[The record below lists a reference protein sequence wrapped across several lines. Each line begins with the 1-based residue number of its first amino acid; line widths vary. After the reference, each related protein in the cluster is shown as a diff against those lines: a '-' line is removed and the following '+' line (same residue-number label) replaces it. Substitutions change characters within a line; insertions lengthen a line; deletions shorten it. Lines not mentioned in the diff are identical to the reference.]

1 MKLFFFLLLFLLILL
16 HPGMS
21 VHFAAT
27 GLNLWFE
34 CMVPALLPFMIL
46 SGIMIRQNL
55 TDRFSK
61 ILSPVLYPVYRL
73 GSNCIYCM
81 ILGFLCGF
89 PMGAKTV
96 AELYERKRLS
106 KKEASLLLAFCNNIG
121 PVYFL
126 NFLLPTI
133 GLKKPMQILICL
145 LGMYGIPLC
154 YGIFLRYS
162 GFLLPK
168 GSFVHHEKETFAP
181 TEPFF
186 GSLDDAMQSGIAGIT
201 TLGGYMI
208 FFNLLNLIPH
218 VLFSAVNSV
227 HTEKIRLFFHCI
239 TEITNGVNYCGTQ
252 MPFLVLILLPI
263 GGLSC
268 IAQTASMIKNTDLS
282 LRNYLVHKLVQ
293 TLFTFLYYY
302 FLRCFLF

>member
-55 TDRFSK
+55 TERFSK
-61 ILSPVLYPVYRL
+61 VLSPVLGPIYRL
-73 GSNCIYCM
+73 GNHCIYCM

-96 AELYERKRLS
+96 AELYERKQLS
-106 KKEASLLLAFCNNIG
+106 QKEAALLLAFCNNIG

-133 GLKKPMQILICL
+133 GINKPIQILICL
-145 LGMYGIPLC
+145 MGMYGIPLC

-168 GSFVHHEKETFAP
+168 GTFTDHKKKITPP

-186 GSLDDAMQSGIAGIT
+186 KSLDDSMQSGIAGIT

-208 FFNLLNLIPH
+208 FFNLLNLIPYI
-218 VLFSAVNSV
+218 LLSTASSV

-239 TEITNGVNYCGTQ
+239 TEITNGVSYCGTQ
-252 MPFLVLILLPI
+252 MPFLVLIILPI

-268 IAQTASMIKNTDLS
+268 IAQTASMIKDTDLS

-293 TLFTFLYYY
+293 TLLTVFYYY
-302 FLRCFLF
+302 VLRRFLF

>member
-1 MKLFFFLLLFLLILL
+1 MKLFFFLMFFLLILFY
-16 HPGMS
+16 PGMS
-21 VHFAAT
+21 VRFAAT

-55 TDRFSK
+55 TERFAK
-61 ILSPVLYPVYRL
+61 ILSPVLRPLYQL
-73 GSNCIYCM
+73 GNNCIYCI

-106 KKEASLLLAFCNNIG
+106 KKEASLLLSFCNNIG

-133 GLKKPMQILICL
+133 GMKHPLQILICL
-145 LGMYGIPLC
+145 LGMYGIPLV
-154 YGIFLRYS
+154 YGIFLRYT
-162 GFLLPK
+162 GFFLPA
-168 GSFVHHEKETFAP
+168 GSYSSNINRESVS

-186 GSLDDAMQSGIAGIT
+186 QSLDDAMQAGIAGIT

-218 VLFSAVNSV
+218 ILLPMLKSFYNEKMLLFS
-227 HTEKIRLFFHCI
+227 HCLI
-239 TEITNGVNYCGTQ
+239 EITSGVSYCGTQ
-252 MPFLVLILLPI
+252 MPFMVLVLLPM

-282 LRNYLVHKLVQ
+282 LSHYLIHKLMQ
-293 TLFTFLYYY
+293 TLISFGYY
-302 FLRCFLF
+302 FLLRFLLF

>member
-1 MKLFFFLLLFLLILL
+1 MKLFFFLALFFLILL
-16 HPGMS
+16 YPGVS
-21 VHFAAT
+21 VRFAAT

-55 TDRFSK
+55 TERFAK
-61 ILSPVLYPVYRL
+61 ILSPVLKPLYKL
-73 GSNCIYCM
+73 GNTCIYCI
-81 ILGFLCGF
+81 ILGFFCGF

-96 AELYERKRLS
+96 AELYERKQLS

-133 GLKKPMQILICL
+133 GMKQPIQILLCL
-145 LGMYGIPLC
+145 FGMYGIPLC

-162 GFLLPK
+162 SFCLPA
-168 GSFVHHEKETFAP
+168 GSFSKPENHASTP

-186 GSLDDAMQSGIAGIT
+186 KSLDAAMQSGINGIT

-208 FFNLLNLIPH
+208 FFNLLNLIPYT
-218 VLFSAVNSV
+218 LLSSSDA
-227 HTEKIRLFFHCI
+227 TERIRLFLHCLI
-239 TEITNGVNYCGTQ
+239 EITSGVNYCGTQ
-252 MPFLVLILLPI
+252 MPFLVLVILPI

-282 LRNYLVHKLVQ
+282 LNRYLVHKLMQ
-293 TLFTFLYYY
+293 TLISFFYY
-302 FLRCFLF
+302 FFLRFILF

>member
-1 MKLFFFLLLFLLILL
+1 MKLIFFLALFFLILL
-16 HPGMS
+16 YPNRS

-55 TDRFSK
+55 TERFAK
-61 ILSPVLYPVYRL
+61 ILSPILKPIYRL
-73 GSNCIYCM
+73 GNNCIYCI
-81 ILGFLCGF
+81 ILGFFCGF

-96 AELYERKRLS
+96 AELYQRKQLN

-133 GLKKPMQILICL
+133 GIKGPLQVFICL
-145 LGMYGIPLC
+145 FGMYGIPLC
-154 YGIFLRYS
+154 YGLFLRYS
-162 GFLLPK
+162 SFCLPS
-168 GSFVHHEKETFAP
+168 GSFAADRKAAP
-181 TEPFF
+181 TAPEPFF
-186 GSLDDAMQSGIAGIT
+186 KSLDDAMQSGITGIT

-208 FFNLLNLIPH
+208 FFNLLNLIPYT
-218 VLFSAVNSV
+218 LLSLWGAD
-227 HTEKIRLFFHCI
+227 ERLRLFFHCL
-239 TEITNGVNYCGTQ
+239 TEITSGVSYCGTK
-252 MPFLVLILLPI
+252 MPLLVLVILPI

-282 LRNYLVHKLVQ
+282 LQHYLLHKLVQ
-293 TLFTFLYYY
+293 MLLTYFYY
-302 FLRCFLF
+302 FFLRFLLL

>member
-1 MKLFFFLLLFLLILL
+1 MKLLFFLALFFLILL
-16 HPGMS
+16 YPGRS

-27 GLNLWFE
+27 GLKLWFE

-55 TDRFSK
+55 TERFAK
-61 ILSPVLYPVYRL
+61 ILSPVLKPIYRL
-73 GSNCIYCM
+73 GNNCIYCI
-81 ILGFLCGF
+81 ILGFFCGF

-96 AELYERKRLS
+96 AELYEREQLN

-133 GLKKPMQILICL
+133 GIKGGLQILVCL
-145 LGMYGIPLC
+145 FGMYGIPLC
-154 YGIFLRYS
+154 YGLFLRYS
-162 GFLLPK
+162 SFCLPS
-168 GSFVHHEKETFAP
+168 GSFSSDQKSTSMA

-186 GSLDDAMQSGIAGIT
+186 ESLDDAMQSGITGIT

-208 FFNLLNLIPH
+208 FFNLLNLIPYT
-218 VLFSAVNSV
+218 LLSISGAD
-227 HTEKIRLFFHCI
+227 ERIRLFSHCVI
-239 TEITNGVNYCGTQ
+239 EITSGVSYCGTQ
-252 MPFLVLILLPI
+252 MPLLVLLMLPI

-282 LRNYLVHKLVQ
+282 LRYYLIHKLVQ
-293 TLFTFLYYY
+293 TLLTYIYY
-302 FLRCFLF
+302 FFLRFLLF

>member
-16 HPGMS
+16 NPGRS

-55 TDRFSK
+55 TKRFSK
-61 ILSPVLYPVYRL
+61 ILSPILRPLYRV
-73 GSNCIYCM
+73 GNNCIYCI
-81 ILGFLCGF
+81 ILGFFCGF

-96 AELYERKRLS
+96 AELYERKQLT
-106 KKEASLLLAFCNNIG
+106 KKEASFLLAFCNNIG

-133 GLKKPMQILICL
+133 GMKTPFQILLCL

-162 GFLLPK
+162 SFCLPA
-168 GSFVHHEKETFAP
+168 GSFTGNDSRTSTS

-186 GSLDDAMQSGIAGIT
+186 KSLDDAMQSGIAGIT

-208 FFNLLNLIPH
+208 FFNLLNLIPYT
-218 VLFSAVNSV
+218 LLSLSNSV
-227 HTEKIRLFFHCI
+227 FQERIRLFFHCM
-239 TEITNGVNYCGTQ
+239 TEITSGVKYCGTQ
-252 MPFLVLILLPI
+252 MPYLVLMILPI
-263 GGLSC
+263 GGFSC

-282 LRNYLVHKLVQ
+282 LNNYLIHKLVQ
-293 TLFTFLYYY
+293 TLLTAFYYY
-302 FLRCFLF
+302 FLYFFLF

>member
-1 MKLFFFLLLFLLILL
+1 MKLIFFLALFFLILL
-16 HPGMS
+16 NPGRS

-55 TDRFSK
+55 TERFAK
-61 ILSPVLYPVYRL
+61 ILSPVLKPIYRL
-73 GSNCIYCM
+73 GNNCIYCI
-81 ILGFLCGF
+81 ILGFFCGF

-96 AELYERKRLS
+96 AELYEREQLN

-133 GLKKPMQILICL
+133 GIKGGLQILICL
-145 LGMYGIPLC
+145 FGMYGIPLC
-154 YGIFLRYS
+154 YGLLLRYS
-162 GFLLPK
+162 SFCLPSGCFSSDQK
-168 GSFVHHEKETFAP
+168 NTLMAA
-181 TEPFF
+181 EPFF
-186 GSLDDAMQSGIAGIT
+186 KSLDDSMQSGITGIT

-208 FFNLLNLIPH
+208 FFNLLNLIPYT
-218 VLFSAVNSV
+218 LLSISGAD
-227 HTEKIRLFFHCI
+227 ERIRLFSHCVI
-239 TEITNGVNYCGTQ
+239 EITSGVSYCGTQ
-252 MPFLVLILLPI
+252 MPLLVLLMLPI

-282 LRNYLVHKLVQ
+282 LRYYLIHKLVQ
-293 TLFTFLYYY
+293 TLLTYVYY
-302 FLRCFLF
+302 FFLGFLLF

>member
-1 MKLFFFLLLFLLILL
+1 MKLFFFLALFFLILL
-16 HPGMS
+16 YPGMS

-46 SGIMIRQNL
+46 SGIMVRQNL
-55 TDRFSK
+55 TERFAG
-61 ILSPVLYPVYRL
+61 ILSPVLKPIYRL
-73 GSNCIYCM
+73 GNNCIYCI
-81 ILGFLCGF
+81 ILGFFCGF
-89 PMGAKTV
+89 PMGARTV
-96 AELYERKRLS
+96 ADLYERKQLS

-133 GLKKPMQILICL
+133 GIDGPIKISLCL
-145 LGMYGIPLC
+145 FGMYGIPIC
-154 YGIFLRYS
+154 YGLFLRYS
-162 GFLLPK
+162 NFCLPA
-168 GSFVHHEKETFAP
+168 GSFLDSPKSASTP

-186 GSLDDAMQSGIAGIT
+186 KSLDEAMQSGITGIT

-208 FFNLLNLIPH
+208 FFNLLNLIPYT
-218 VLFSAVNSV
+218 LLSASGADGR
-227 HTEKIRLFFHCI
+227 IRLFFHCL
-239 TEITNGVNYCGTQ
+239 TEITSGVNYCGTQ
-252 MPFLVLILLPI
+252 MPFLVLVILPI

-282 LRNYLVHKLVQ
+282 LSRYLIHKLVQ
-293 TLFTFLYYY
+293 TLLSFVYY
-302 FLRCFLF
+302 FLLRFLLF

>member
-1 MKLFFFLLLFLLILL
+1 MKLFLFFMLFLLILL
-16 HPGMS
+16 YPSMS
-21 VHFAAT
+21 VRFAAT

-55 TDRFSK
+55 TERFAK
-61 ILSPVLYPVYRL
+61 VLSPVLRPIYRL
-73 GSNCIYCM
+73 NNNCVYCI
-81 ILGFLCGF
+81 ILGFFCGF

-96 AELYERKRLS
+96 AELYERKQLS
-106 KKEASLLLAFCNNIG
+106 KKEASLLLSFCNNIG

-133 GLKKPMQILICL
+133 GMNRPLQTFLCL
-145 LGMYGIPLC
+145 FGMYGIPLC
-154 YGIFLRYS
+154 YGLFLRYS
-162 GFLLPK
+162 SFCLPA
-168 GSFVHHEKETFAP
+168 GSFPRNENRVSSP

-186 GSLDDAMQSGIAGIT
+186 KSLDDAMQSGIAGIT

-208 FFNLLNLIPH
+208 FFNLLNLVPH
-218 VLFSAVNSV
+218 ILLPLLKPVYNEKMLLFS
-227 HTEKIRLFFHCI
+227 HCLM
-239 TEITNGVNYCGTQ
+239 EITSGVSYCGMR
-252 MPFLVLILLPI
+252 MPFMVLVLLPI

-282 LRNYLVHKLVQ
+282 LGRYLVHKLVQ
-293 TLFTFLYYY
+293 TLLTYFYYY
-302 FLRCFLF
+302 FLRFLLF

>member
-27 GLNLWFE
+27 GLKLWFE

-55 TDRFSK
+55 TERFSK
-61 ILSPVLYPVYRL
+61 VLSPILAPICRL
-73 GSNCIYCM
+73 SGHCIYCM

-96 AELYERKRLS
+96 AELYERKQLT

-133 GLKKPMQILICL
+133 GMKKPIQILICTI
-145 LGMYGIPLC
+145 GMYGIPLC

-162 GFLLPK
+162 NFLLPK
-168 GSFVHHEKETFAP
+168 GVFTDPTKETLSP

-186 GSLDDAMQSGIAGIT
+186 QSLDDSMQSGIAGIT

-208 FFNLLNLIPH
+208 FFNLLNLIPY
-218 VLFSAVNSV
+218 VLLSAADSV

-252 MPFLVLILLPI
+252 MPFLVLLILPI

-282 LRNYLVHKLVQ
+282 LKNYLVHKLVQ
-293 TLFTFLYYY
+293 TMLTIFYYY
-302 FLRCFLF
+302 FLCRFLL